1 MERLLSAA
9 SFYSLI
15 FLFIMF
21 TASQLLDK
29 INNHIS
35 EIQFTRT
42 PKGLYEP
49 IEYILSLGGKR
60 IRPVLMLMGY
70 NLYREDVASIYDPAT
85 AIEVY
90 HNHTLLHDDLMDRSD
105 VRRGKP
111 TVHKVWNDNTAVLSG
126 DAMLILAFRY
136 MTGCPPEHLKEVMDL
151 FSLTTLEIC
160 EGQQLD
166 MEFESRCDVTED
178 EYIEMIRLKTA
189 VLLAGSLKI
198 GAILAGATAED
209 AENLYN
215 FGMHIGVA
223 FQLQDDLLDVY
234 GDPEVFGKKIGGD
247 ILCNKKTYMLI
258 KALNRA
264 DEKQHAEL
272 NRWLNAE
279 AFQPSEKIEAVTE
292 IYNHRRLP
300 NTDQARVRALKA
312 AVEKG
317 EMYNVRDLAITLK
330 TLFEARNFLHRFEA
344 AQIYYTQCYDNQSR
358 ASRKHQMN
366 VKTARLYISHFI
378 QVLNLAVLRDEI
390 KVAHKELYG
399 LPASNTVPD
408 LLSEASLVEWGK
420 KIIEGEQL
428 RTTQGGIP
436 IYNPTIARVKVH
448 YDIFLE
454 SYERQKNYQALTNR
468 SLDELASMRDRAD
481 ELILDIWNQVEAKYQ
496 DVTPNDTRLEKC
508 RDYGLIYYY
517 RSSEKI
523 KEEKEISC

>member
-1 MERLLSAA
+1 M
-9 SFYSLI
+9 
-15 FLFIMF
+15 
-21 TASQLLDK
+21 
-29 INNHIS
+29 
-35 EIQFTRT
+35 
-42 PKGLYEP
+42 
-49 IEYILSLGGKR
+49 
-60 IRPVLMLMGY
+60 MGY

-166 MEFESRCDVTED
+166 MEF
-178 EYIEMIRLKTA
+178 

-292 IYNHRRLP
+292 IYNQLNIRNICESKMREYYTFAMESL
-300 NTDQARVRALKA
+300 A
-312 AVEKG
+312 AVAVAE
-317 EMYNVRDLAITLK
+317 D
-330 TLFEARNFLHRFEA
+330 
-344 AQIYYTQCYDNQSR
+344 
-358 ASRKHQMN
+358 RK
-366 VKTARLYISHFI
+366 
-378 QVLNLAVLRDEI
+378 
-390 KVAHKELYG
+390 KELKN
-399 LPASNTVPD
+399 LVK
-408 LLSEASLVEWGK
+408 LL
-420 KIIEGEQL
+420 
-428 RTTQGGIP
+428 
-436 IYNPTIARVKVH
+436 
-448 YDIFLE
+448 
-454 SYERQKNYQALTNR
+454 
-468 SLDELASMRDRAD
+468 M
-481 ELILDIWNQVEAKYQ
+481 
-496 DVTPNDTRLEKC
+496 
-508 RDYGLIYYY
+508 Y
-517 RSSEKI
+517 REM
-523 KEEKEISC
+523 